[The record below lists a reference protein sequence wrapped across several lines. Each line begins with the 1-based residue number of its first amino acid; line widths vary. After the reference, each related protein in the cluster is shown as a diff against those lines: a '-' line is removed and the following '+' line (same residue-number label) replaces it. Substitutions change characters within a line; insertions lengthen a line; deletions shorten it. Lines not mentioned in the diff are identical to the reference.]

1 MKKNMLK
8 GNIVLLLWVVS
19 LLLSAQI
26 PAGYY
31 EGARG
36 KSGAE
41 LKTAL
46 HNIIKDPKVLSYGS
60 GVNSTWYGFTK
71 TDVRPED
78 GTVWDMYSNN
88 HVEFNGNSAA
98 AGMNIEHSFA
108 KSWWGGAKRTAYRD
122 LHHLNPSNQQANSA
136 KGSWPMAYVTGKK
149 TFDNG
154 VIKVGKSNNRP
165 GGEISAW
172 EPADEYKGDFA
183 RAYMY
188 MVTCYEDYA
197 SDWTGNSVNQLDNN
211 TYPVFEQWTVD
222 LLLKW
227 NREDPVSEKEK
238 TRNEA
243 VFSLQKNRNPY
254 IDFPDLAEYVWGDR
268 KNESFDPDA
277 GSSPAIIHPVD
288 GSIVDLGINT
298 VNSQLSYMLNIKA
311 RNLKGDIS
319 LSVTDNHFS
328 VSRSVLTKDEAE
340 KGANVKL
347 TCDLADVLKYS
358 GTLIITGGGLEN
370 VVSISLKA
378 QAVSSIPALPAMDIT
393 SEGFLARWV
402 HLPSIKEVT
411 LHVYTRDGDKILPL
425 DGYPRQCFSE
435 DQEARVTGISYDTTY
450 YYRVTSGDMGSN
462 EISVFIPAPVPMIS
476 VASLDGDLNFST
488 EPSIA
493 SETKRV
499 NITGK
504 YTYEQIHVMV
514 DEPFEIS
521 VDNRE
526 WFRQIDLSSAGGT
539 VWVRLSDS
547 AAEGEHV
554 SELLVSSEEIEEEE
568 ILPLSG
574 LVAVKK
580 AFFED
585 FETGSKGSYA
595 SGVVTCSKG
604 RWLFDDALMG
614 AQNGDLK
621 QGKKSARIRNGY
633 IEMQDDKAGGIGTLS
648 LYAGLYGSDT
658 NGKLSIWYSSDS
670 GVSWNLIAENIA
682 LTKTLTKYIYT
693 VNVSG
698 NLRVKIENTGG
709 NRINVDDIEMSDYR
723 VSGVDDISTSAVKV
737 GALNG
742 VLWIEAPE
750 KSSYSIYDINGV
762 LVRTVA
768 VINRTEVYGLPL
780 GTYIISGKNVNG
792 GVKILVR

>member
-1 MKKNMLK
+1 ME
-8 GNIVLLLWVVS
+8 S
-19 LLLSAQI
+19 
-26 PAGYY
+26 
-31 EGARG
+31 
-36 KSGAE
+36 
-41 LKTAL
+41 
-46 HNIIKDPKVLSYGS
+46 
-60 GVNSTWYGFTK
+60 
-71 TDVRPED
+71 
-78 GTVWDMYSNN
+78 
-88 HVEFNGNSAA
+88 
-98 AGMNIEHSFA
+98 
-108 KSWWGGAKRTAYRD
+108 
-122 LHHLNPSNQQANSA
+122 
-136 KGSWPMAYVTGKK
+136 
-149 TFDNG
+149 
-154 VIKVGKSNNRP
+154 
-165 GGEISAW
+165 
-172 EPADEYKGDFA
+172 
-183 RAYMY
+183 
-188 MVTCYEDYA
+188 
-197 SDWTGNSVNQLDNN
+197 
-211 TYPVFEQWTVD
+211 
-222 LLLKW
+222 
-227 NREDPVSEKEK
+227 VSEKEK

-328 VSRSVLTKDEAE
+328 VSRSVLTKEEAE
-340 KGANVKL
+340 RGVNVEL
-347 TCDLADVLKYS
+347 TCNLADVLEYS

-370 VVSISLKA
+370 AVSISLKA
-378 QAVSSIPALPAMDIT
+378 QAVSNIPALPATDIT

-435 DQEARVTGISYDTTY
+435 DQEAWVTGISYDTTY

-488 EPSIA
+488 EPGMA

-526 WFRQIDLSSAGGT
+526 GFRQIDLSSAGGT

-547 AAEGEHV
+547 APEGEHV

-633 IEMQDDKAGGIGTLS
+633 IEMQDDKAGGIGTVFTAVYLLLGILLYFHRRPVLLNELISFATQYGQVQKS
-648 LYAGLYGSDT
+648 LMKNFALPYALLDAE
-658 NGKLSIWYSSDS
+658 GKIDFNDKSVTENTR
-670 GVSWNLIAENIA
+670 VSYPINHIENIVRPVSSA
-682 LTKTLTKYIYT
+682 PAAKNVIFLSADAFGVLPPVSVLTPEQTEYYFLSGFTAKLAGTERGITEPTPTFSACFGQAFLELHPTKYAEEL
-693 VNVSG
+693 VKRMKESG
-698 NLRVKIENTGG
+698 AKAYLVNTGWNG
-709 NRINVDDIEMSDYR
+709 SGKRISIKDTRGIIDAILDGSILSAPTKKIPFFNFEVPTELP
-723 VSGVDDISTSAVKV
+723 GVD
-737 GALNG
+737 
-742 VLWIEAPE
+742 P
-750 KSSYSIYDINGV
+750 
-762 LVRTVA
+762 
-768 VINRTEVYGLPL
+768 
-780 GTYIISGKNVNG
+780 
-792 GVKILVR
+792 KILDPRDTYADASEWEEKAKDLAARFVKNFAKYEGNEIGKALVAAGPQK